1 MAIFEGVCE
10 RIFGSTFTLQSYSEY
25 LDFFPQ
31 AAAVLFRGS
40 LTFFMPLSTRGPL
53 LAHLRMLA
61 LPPGLLGQ
69 CLLCPLL
76 LPLACSPRGG
86 ALALRTCYGW
96 LSTARRHLLPSE
108 ALCTGSGASRRRPT
122 FVAASG
128 SSGARAPRPAVGGP
142 PGRSLARSA
151 GRGFCGRRTGPPAS
165 SARASPYQ
173 NPAGGSGLW
182 GGVGRCFPALL
193 FNVGLQLPVFSL
205 VPFLVS
211 DLACL
216 VCTFQIKVVS
226 ACQNLRAVRGTRG
239 PNQSLTRLAG

>member
-61 LPPGLLGQ
+61 LPPGLSGQ
-69 CLLCPLL
+69 CLQCPLL
-76 LPLACSPRGG
+76 LPLACSPCGG
-86 ALALRTCYGW
+86 PKAGLGCSHCYGR
-96 LSTARRHLLPSE
+96 LSTAPRHLPPSE

-128 SSGARAPRPAVGGP
+128 SSGARAQPPAGGGP
-142 PGRSLARSA
+142 IGRSLSRRA
-151 GRGFCGRRTGPPAS
+151 GRGFCGRRSGRFQCPREPLS
-165 SARASPYQ
+165 KP
-173 NPAGGSGLW
+173 GWGSWL
-182 GGVGRCFPALL
+182 VGRCFPALL

-205 VPFLVS
+205 VPSLVS

-216 VCTFQIKVVS
+216 VCTFQIKV
-226 ACQNLRAVRGTRG
+226 CQNLRAVRGTRG

>member
-10 RIFGSTFTLQSYSEY
+10 RVFCSTFTLQSYPEY
-25 LDFFPQ
+25 LDFFR
-31 AAAVLFRGS
+31 AVLFHGS
-40 LTFFMPLSTRGPL
+40 LTFFMPPLTRGPL

-128 SSGARAPRPAVGGP
+128 SSGARAQPPAGGGP
-142 PGRSLARSA
+142 IGRSLSRRA
-151 GRGFCGRRTGPPAS
+151 GRGFCGRRSGRFQCPREPLS
-165 SARASPYQ
+165 KP
-173 NPAGGSGLW
+173 GWGSWL
-182 GGVGRCFPALL
+182 VGRCFPALL

-205 VPFLVS
+205 VPSLVS

-216 VCTFQIKVVS
+216 VCTFQIKV
-226 ACQNLRAVRGTRG
+226 CQNLRAVRGTRG